1 MGSADDLRHPII
13 TPPPD
18 TRAPSPRPP
27 NPHPLVAFDFD
38 GTLTVRDS
46 FVAFLVWRA
55 GAVPS
60 AMRALALIP
69 AALAFFLHRDRGR
82 LKSALVRAFLRGVS
96 LRTAAE
102 DAERF
107 AREQARY
114 LLRPDALAAW
124 NAWRDRGAHL
134 VIVTASPEFLVSP
147 FAEALGAQ
155 CLIGTRLALDAR
167 GRMTGALDGANCR
180 GPEKVKRLIAA
191 FGAPLDLAAAYG
203 DTSGDVDMLA
213 AAKEA
218 GFRVFKGRP

>member
-18 TRAPSPRPP
+18 TRAPNPRPP
-27 NPHPLVAFDFD
+27 NPRPLVAFDFD

-46 FVAFLVWRA
+46 FIGFLVWRA
-55 GAVPS
+55 GALCS
-60 AMRALALIP
+60 AMRALSLVP